1 MCNPA
6 RTASRMSAPL
16 RPDAARGVSATSIAN
31 PGTDP
36 DGGAPTDA
44 AAAVLFGG
52 AGVPGGGAD
61 VRNGADYP
69 GSPTDVDSDDNSSET
84 GEHASQGH
92 GGGHQQESEA
102 AAPVL
107 KVGGKAKHP
116 TLGHVTILVLGPLG
130 AKIEFFSNVSQS
142 IKERNVLLVDLE
154 PLPDELLPDDIRG
167 DSNGGGDAD
176 TTPAAEQARRPH
188 ESNTRALSAV

>member
-1 MCNPA
+1 MLLPFCSA
-6 RTASRMSAPL
+6 ALASL
-16 RPDAARGVSATSIAN
+16 VAALTSAT
-31 PGTDP
+31 GLTTRE
-36 DGGAPTDA
+36 AP
-44 AAAVLFGG
+44 
-52 AGVPGGGAD
+52 
-61 VRNGADYP
+61 
-69 GSPTDVDSDDNSSET
+69 PTST
-84 GEHASQGH
+84 LTTTAPRPASQGH